1 MQLDIQFFNIEVNK
15 NSLTFELLKPI
26 QELKEYEVD
35 NINLA
40 IMEALSLLNPL
51 LDIRLVHK
59 TELPIAVWLYLIT
72 IPDYMSRSKLII
84 TTPENLDDIKQVV
97 TNRPNLLIMNP

>member
-1 MQLDIQFFNIEVNK
+1 MQLDIPFFNIEANK
-15 NSLTFELLKPI
+15 NELTLELLKPVP
-26 QELKEYEVD
+26 ELKEEEVD
-35 NINLA
+35 NINLS

-72 IPDYMSRSKLII
+72 IPTYMQGAKLII
-84 TTPENLDDIKQVV
+84 TTPENLDAIKQVV
-97 TNRPNLLIMNP
+97 TNHPNLLIMNP